1 MTDKKAAL
9 KGHDLL
15 RSIEEDY
22 MKARIPH
29 FRVGDTLEVGVHI
42 REGNKERV
50 QKFTGIC
57 IGRKGTG
64 NREAFTV
71 RRIVHK
77 EGVER
82 VFPLHCPSIENIRV
96 VRQGKARRAK
106 LNYLRERQGRAAR
119 VKEDLRPRA
128 QRWDRDEA
136 PEA

>member
-22 MKARIPH
+22 MKPRIPH
-29 FRVGDTLEVGVHI
+29 FRVGDTLEVGVRI
-42 REGNKERV
+42 IEGSKERV
-50 QKFTGIC
+50 QKFIGIC

-71 RRIVHK
+71 RRIVQK

-82 VFPLHCPSIENIRV
+82 VFPLHCPSIDSIRV

-128 QRWDRDEA
+128 QKWDRDEA
-136 PEA
+136 GA